1 MEGLEREFLDGNLLI
16 IEIFLFICF
25 IIFMYYYN
33 TPTSSSIVTKKKYS
47 KRIYDEFGESKI
59 VSFTED
65 EYKNKYPNEFRNQ
78 RKHTSPDEG
87 AVIESLPSFENMNE
101 DERKREHEA
110 TKALIIRYE
119 AGEKLSPAAFKHLN
133 SLGLIDNTEINKV
146 TNKNRNCEKASKRI
160 RDYEN
165 LSETG
170 KLLYKIHFDS
180 FITKISKLNKL
191 EIEKLIKYSTSDI
204 LDRLKPDTTIF
215 SDDYYDCLRSFGYI
229 LRKEPL
235 QRNPL
240 RDFFL
245 KELEDKLDEIT

>member
-1 MEGLEREFLDGNLLI
+1 MKLSNKVLITISIVLYNNLIVLSQGTYDWREHNNSMEGLEREFLDGNLLI

-33 TPTSSSIVTKKKYS
+33 RPSSSNEKKKKYS

-87 AVIESLPSFENMNE
+87 AVIESLPSFENRNE
-101 DERKREHEA
+101 DERKRAHEA
-110 TKALIIRYE
+110 TKALIIRYK

-133 SLGLIDNTEINKV
+133 SLGMIDNTEIKKV

-160 RDYEN
+160 SND
-165 LSETG
+165 ET
-170 KLLYKIHFDS
+170 
-180 FITKISKLNKL
+180 
-191 EIEKLIKYSTSDI
+191 
-204 LDRLKPDTTIF
+204 LK
-215 SDDYYDCLRSFGYI
+215 
-229 LRKEPL
+229 
-235 QRNPL
+235 
-240 RDFFL
+240 
-245 KELEDKLDEIT
+245 